1 MISWALP
8 RKGVSWPYLSIEL
21 FFNPCPRADS
31 VSRTGTAL
39 ANRCYPRLV
48 RISRL
53 KRAGSRVE
61 TEMRVF
67 TRSLAAAIL
76 TAGCYLS
83 IHPVNVLAQSPP
95 PGPSTS
101 APDLSDQKLSAV
113 AAAIERVASLQKD
126 YGQRIAEAEAPA
138 EKERIVAEAHNEF
151 TKAVTEQGLS
161 VEEYA
166 SILDMAQDDHEI
178 RDKLF
183 QRIRPS
189 DK

>member
-1 MISWALP
+1 
-8 RKGVSWPYLSIEL
+8 
-21 FFNPCPRADS
+21 
-31 VSRTGTAL
+31 
-39 ANRCYPRLV
+39 
-48 RISRL
+48 
-53 KRAGSRVE
+53 
-61 TEMRVF
+61 MRVF

-126 YGQRIAEAEAPA
+126 YRQRIAEAEAPA

-166 SILDMAQDDHEI
+166 SILDMAQGDPEI
-178 RDKLF
+178 RSKIL
-183 QRIRPS
+183 QHIRPS